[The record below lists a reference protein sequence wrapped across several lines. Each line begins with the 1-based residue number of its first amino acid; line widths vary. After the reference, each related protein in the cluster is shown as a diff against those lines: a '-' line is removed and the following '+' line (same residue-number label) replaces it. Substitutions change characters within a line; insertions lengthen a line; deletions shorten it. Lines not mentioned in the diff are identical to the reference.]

1 MKNTQAHGD
10 VEKRLSPSARNVLLA
25 HAWPGN
31 VRELENTLS
40 RAVLWSA
47 GEVISAEEMRGAL
60 LARATGDAAV
70 LDRPLGDGFKL
81 TDLLDRVATHYLERA
96 MAEAQGNKTKAAA
109 LVGLASYQ
117 TLSNWLAR
125 YGVKA

>member
-1 MKNTQAHGD
+1 MARHGYGRGEYQYFRYPLPEE
-10 VEKRLSPSARNVLLA
+10 VQ
-25 HAWPGN
+25 
-31 VRELENTLS
+31 TL
-40 RAVLWSA
+40 
-47 GEVISAEEMRGAL
+47 RGAL

-81 TDLLDRVATHYLERA
+81 TDLLDRVAKHYLERA

-117 TLSNWLAR
+117 TLSNWLER
-125 YGVKA
+125 YGVKG